1 MTRKLPWGLLLW
13 FAQLTIL
20 PGCRHIPYFGSTADE
35 SSETNFTHEQMRVDT
50 TKSHL
55 LSTADARE
63 EHNRTAAR
71 PPEAL
76 GQQTGPLSIQ
86 PFRLAPDT
94 DGPKKPPDGGTGIIT
109 LETGL
114 EPATPKNVGVSV
126 QTAPPQI
133 AAQKKS
139 EYEPIVMALQRMLEG
154 RHQDAIKFL
163 SAYDNDKQELL
174 LRLLPPLATI
184 VKKRVEDLSTQEV
197 TVLIGQY
204 QATIDDLRPRG
215 ELIVS
220 RMCYCEEVRGYA
232 WYRALPDNHAFLA
245 GTQSRI
251 GELVQ
256 LYVELK
262 NVASEPT
269 KEGEFLTKL
278 NCSLEL
284 VDSTGKKV
292 WSKSFEG
299 NETTLRRSARLND
312 FYSRYGFYVPP
323 VPAGTYQLTLRIAD
337 ETNSQKRR
345 VAQKSLDF
353 RVTPVA
359 TQPPLR

>member
-13 FAQLTIL
+13 IAQLTIL
-20 PGCRHIPYFGSTADE
+20 PGCQHIPYFGTTADE
-35 SSETNFTHEQMRVDT
+35 TSETICTHEQTRVGP
-50 TKSHL
+50 TKSRL
-55 LSTADARE
+55 ISTADARE
-63 EHNRTAAR
+63 EHNRTVAR

-76 GQQTGPLSIQ
+76 AQQTGSLSIQ
-86 PFRLAPDT
+86 PFRMAPDT
-94 DGPKKPPDGGTGIIT
+94 DGPKKRHDGGTGIIPP
-109 LETGL
+109 EASL
-114 EPATPKNVGVSV
+114 EPVLPKNVDVSV
-126 QTAPPQI
+126 QAAPPQI
-133 AAQKKS
+133 AAPKKN

-154 RHQDAIKFL
+154 RHQEAIKFL
-163 SAYDNDKQELL
+163 SAYENDKQELL

-215 ELIVS
+215 DLIVS

-232 WYRALPDNHAFLA
+232 WYRALPDNHVFLT

-312 FYSRYGFYVPP
+312 FYSRYGFYVPA

-337 ETNSQKRR
+337 ETNPQKRR

-359 TQPPLR
+359 TQLPLR

>member
-1 MTRKLPWGLLLW
+1 MTRKLPWGFLLW
-13 FAQLTIL
+13 FTHLTIL
-20 PGCRHIPYFGSTADE
+20 PGCQHIPYFGSTAEE
-35 SSETNFTHEQMRVDT
+35 SPETICIHEQKRVDT

-55 LSTADARE
+55 ISTADARE
-63 EHNRTAAR
+63 GHNQTVAKSPEGAA
-71 PPEAL
+71 
-76 GQQTGPLSIQ
+76 QQTGPSSIQ
-86 PFRLAPDT
+86 PFRLAPEA
-94 DGPKKPPDGGTGIIT
+94 DGPKKRHDGVTGIIA
-109 LETGL
+109 LEPGQD
-114 EPATPKNVGVSV
+114 PATPKNVGVNIQV
-126 QTAPPQI
+126 PPPQI

-163 SAYDNDKQELL
+163 SAYDNDKHELL

-184 VKKRVEDLSTQEV
+184 VKKRVDDLSTQEV

-204 QATIDDLRPRG
+204 QATIDDLRPRS

-232 WYRALPDNHAFLA
+232 WYRALPDNHTFLT
-245 GTQSRI
+245 GTESRI

-262 NVASEPT
+262 NIASEPT

-278 NCSLEL
+278 RCSLEL
-284 VDSTGKKV
+284 VDSTGKQV
-292 WSKSFEG
+292 WSKSFDG

-312 FYSRYGFYVPP
+312 FYSRYGFYVPA

-337 ETNSQKRR
+337 ETNPQKRR

-359 TQPPLR
+359 NQPPLR

>member
-1 MTRKLPWGLLLW
+1 MTRKVPWGLLLW
-13 FAQLTIL
+13 FAHLTIL
-20 PGCRHIPYFGSTADE
+20 PGCQHIPYFGSTADE
-35 SSETNFTHEQMRVDT
+35 SPETIRIHEQKRVDT

-55 LSTADARE
+55 ISTADTRE
-63 EHNRTAAR
+63 EHNRTVAK
-71 PPEAL
+71 PPEGPA
-76 GQQTGPLSIQ
+76 QQTGPLSIQ
-86 PFRLAPDT
+86 PLRLAPDT
-94 DGPKKPPDGGTGIIT
+94 DGPKKRHDGGTGIIT
-109 LETGL
+109 LEPGQD
-114 EPATPKNVGVSV
+114 PATPKNVGVSV
-126 QTAPPQI
+126 QAAPPQI

-163 SAYDNDKQELL
+163 SAYEGDKQELL
-174 LRLLPPLATI
+174 LRLLPILTTL
-184 VKKRVEDLSTQEV
+184 VNKRVEDLSTQEV
-197 TVLIGQY
+197 GVLNNQLDGLRD
-204 QATIDDLRPRG
+204 TLRPRS
-215 ELIVS
+215 ELLIS

-232 WYRALPDNHAFLA
+232 WYRALPDNHAFLT
-245 GTQSRI
+245 GTENRI

-262 NVASEPT
+262 NIASEPT

-292 WSKSFEG
+292 WSKSFDG

-312 FYSRYGFYVPP
+312 FYSRYGFYVPA

-337 ETNSQKRR
+337 ETSPQKRR

-359 TQPPLR
+359 TQSPLR